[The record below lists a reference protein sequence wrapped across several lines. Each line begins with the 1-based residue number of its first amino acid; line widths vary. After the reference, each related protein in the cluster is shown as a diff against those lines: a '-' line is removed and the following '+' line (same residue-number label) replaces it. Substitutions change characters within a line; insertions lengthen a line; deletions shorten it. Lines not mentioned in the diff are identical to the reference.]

1 MVVELLLVVVDA
13 ALQVVV
19 VDVDDGI
26 GSSVVEDGSG
36 IPPCP
41 LASVVVE

>member
-1 MVVELLLVVVDA
+1 MVVVLLVVVDA

-19 VDVDDGI
+19 ADVDDGI

-41 LASVVVE
+41 FASVVVE